1 MKIRAL
7 AAFGVLALGSS
18 LANAAVVTGLG
29 TVQDLINAGATGIT
43 VGDKQFNNFSYQ
55 GTGVAADQINVVPAP
70 GSDVGVEFQFNWSS
84 SNGNNEDSVI
94 RFDVHVLDP
103 AKMITGIGLHFNGNA
118 SNNNGLLTNASVTE
132 AVDDLGGNP
141 IGSLSVFNAGPNFSS
156 VNHNDAFLAIAPTRD
171 LMVTKDILL
180 HSAASITAD
189 VAPAATDPTA
199 TISLVDNTFRQT
211 GGPTSVPLPSAAWAA
226 LSMVGLGAFAPLR
239 RKVRA
244 VLAA

>member
-1 MKIRAL
+1 MKFHAL

-18 LANAAVVTGLG
+18 LANAGVATTLG
-29 TVQDLINAGATGIT
+29 TVQDLINAGADGIT
-43 VGDKQFNNFSYQ
+43 VGDKQFYNFSYQ
-55 GTGVAADQINVVPAP
+55 GTGVTADQINVVPAP
-70 GSDVGVEFQFNWSS
+70 GSDVGVEFQFHWSS

-103 AKMITGIGLHFNGNA
+103 VKMVSGIGLHFDGNA
-118 SNNNGLLTNASVTE
+118 TNNNSLLTSASVTE
-132 AVDDLGGNP
+132 SVADLGGNA

-156 VNHNDAFLAIAPTRD
+156 VNHNDAFLAITPTRD

-180 HSAASITAD
+180 HSFADVTAD
-189 VAPAATDPTA
+189 DAPAATVPTS

-211 GGPTSVPLPSAAWAA
+211 GGPTAAPLPPAAWTA
-226 LSMVGLGAFAPLR
+226 LTMLGLGAIAPLR
-239 RKVRA
+239 RRVRA